1 MIKIN
6 LLPVPKAR
14 KVKKQAELRSQ
25 LILIVLALVMMG
37 IFFSYTWFDLNKRL
51 QQLQKTKIEATA
63 KLDAVKK
70 KVETVQNFEENK
82 KILEEKN
89 AIIEQLKKK
98 QAGPIRVLDE
108 ISKNLEPLKLWL
120 TGLSLEGNRVN
131 LDGKAITNS
140 EIVEF
145 ISNLKESP
153 VFSGVALI
161 ESRQTLEG
169 NIPVYQFTLQ
179 ADLIL

>member
-1 MIKIN
+1 MIRIN

-25 LILIVLALVMMG
+25 LVLVVLVLVIMG

-51 QQLQKTKIEATA
+51 RGLQKAKVEATRE
-63 KLDAVKK
+63 LEDVKK
-70 KVETVQNFEENK
+70 KVETVLNFEENK
-82 KILEEKN
+82 KNLEEKN

-98 QAGPIRVLDE
+98 QGGPIRVLDE

-120 TGLSLEGNRVN
+120 TGLSLEGSRVN
-131 LDGKAITNS
+131 LEGKAISNS

-145 ISNLKESP
+145 ISNLKKSP
-153 VFSGVALI
+153 VFSGVALV

-179 ADLIL
+179 ANLIL